1 MRTKV
6 KGFEVYTMY
15 VAMKAHFKTKSYDF
29 VEFGGRIRSRVSS
42 YEKRKDKYYF
52 EKLARKYNEQE
63 VKEGENGLQERI
75 LLRETFVKS
84 LHPSVNTW
92 KITTFR
98 STVSLP
104 LQMVIIQRF

>member
-52 EKLARKYNEQE
+52 EKLAKKYNEQE
-63 VKEGENGLQERI
+63 VKEI
-75 LLRETFVKS
+75 LLLILENDELYQRDTLEEQAE
-84 LHPSVNTW
+84 SV
-92 KITTFR
+92 
-98 STVSLP
+98 
-104 LQMVIIQRF
+104 